1 MSLTET
7 IFLGAVIVVVWHGLH
22 RFFFPMGPAGGPR
35 RDKCLACLSP
45 EAAQPE
51 AAQPGVS
58 QDEATRDGAAR
69 LLPHQR
75 DAHPGGG
82 HSGPSGGGFK
92 GV

>member
-1 MSLTET
+1 MDLTLTET
-7 IFLGAVIVVVWHGLH
+7 IFLGAVIVAVWHGLH
-22 RFFFPMGPAGGPR
+22 CLFFPGGPAGGPR

-51 AAQPGVS
+51 LAEEELAAPKP
-58 QDEATRDGAAR
+58 RP
-69 LLPHQR
+69 LPHQR

-82 HSGPSGGGFK
+82 DHGPSGGGFK